1 MYKRKHSAPRKW
13 RNNKIAT
20 MAAAIVLVMLVSVGG
35 TLAWRTEQSKA
46 VTNHFTA
53 ATADIDIHEEVNNDV
68 KEKVTVH
75 NLGSSPVYV
84 RVAVVI
90 NCLDEH
96 GNIIFGKA
104 PGFVLNGRNW
114 TKLNDGYYYYNGIL
128 APGES
133 TENLLDE
140 PFSLVKDGKKYE
152 MDVLAEAIQ
161 AGGTTPGETPA
172 VEDAWKAKYENG
184 AWKPVQQKP

>member
-20 MAAAIVLVMLVSVGG
+20 MAAAIVLVMLVSIGG

-53 ATADIDIHEEVNNDV
+53 ATADIDIQEEVENNV
-68 KEKVTVH
+68 KKKVTVV
-75 NLGSSPVYV
+75 NTGSSPVHV

-90 NCLDEH
+90 NCLDEKN
-96 GNIIFGKA
+96 NIIFGEA
-104 PGFVLNGRNW
+104 PDFVLNKRNW
-114 TKLNDGYYYYNGIL
+114 TSLGDGYYYYNGIL
-128 APGES
+128 APGDS
-133 TENLLDE
+133 TENLLGE
-140 PFSLVKDGKKYE
+140 SFYLVKDDKKYE

-161 AGGTTPGETPA
+161 AGGTTPDGTPA

-184 AWKPVQQKP
+184 AWKQVQQKP